1 MSIPF
6 TIVAIISLVFG
17 VLFFIVDFYQQKHP
31 KLNVSLIAGISI
43 SYFFLVLLPEIAE
56 NIPVIPFDLP
66 FFEYLFVL
74 IGFIF
79 VHISE
84 KLILQKVESKSQK
97 RMRKLIKKEEILQS
111 VEDNIEN
118 VLTKELEKDD
128 LDDKALKDIAITLAD
143 LHKQGGEFKEEI
155 NKYKVKIQTHIN
167 EDLSNLRFFTNFSYH
182 LLVGIIVVG
191 LLTIDLTDYLSNDLP
206 PITGI
211 LFFLFAWFRA
221 IITNRSESHI
231 IFTDLD
237 IYDTYEIDENTT
249 RKYILALSNIVGV
262 LIGLFLDL
270 IKFEYSELFY
280 IFFSFISGVIL
291 YTIVREVIPEKEK
304 GQPIYFLIGSIGFT
318 MLIIALDLIKAMM

>member
-1 MSIPF
+1 MSISF
-6 TIVAIISLVFG
+6 TIIAVISLIFS
-17 VLFFIVDFYQQKHP
+17 VLFFIVDFYQRTHP

-43 SYFFLVLLPEIAE
+43 SYFFLVLLPEIAD
-56 NIPVIPFDLP
+56 NIPVLPFELT

-74 IGFIF
+74 IGFVF
-79 VHISE
+79 VHLSE

-97 RMRKLIKKEEILQS
+97 RMRKLIKKEQTLQR
-111 VEDNIEN
+111 VEENIEN
-118 VLTKELEKDD
+118 ILTKELEKED
-128 LDDKALKDIAITLAD
+128 LDDMALKDITLTITD

-155 NKYKVKIQTHIN
+155 NRYKFKIQTHIN

-191 LLTIDLTDYLSNDLP
+191 LLAFDI
-206 PITGI
+206 IAGI

-231 IFTDLD
+231 IFTDLE
-237 IYDTYEIDENTT
+237 IYDTYDITENKT
-249 RKYILALSNIVGV
+249 RKYILALSNFLGV

-270 IKFEYSELFY
+270 MYFEYTELFY
-280 IFFSFISGVIL
+280 IFFSFVSGVIL

-304 GQPIYFLIGSIGFT
+304 GQPIYFLVGFIGFT
-318 MLIIALDLIKAMM
+318 VIIFTISIITSLM

>member
-1 MSIPF
+1 MSISF
-6 TIVAIISLVFG
+6 TIIAVISLIFS
-17 VLFFIVDFYQQKHP
+17 VLFFIVDFYQRTHP

-43 SYFFLVLLPEIAE
+43 SYFFLVLLPEIAD
-56 NIPVIPFDLP
+56 NIPVLPFELT

-74 IGFIF
+74 IGFVF
-79 VHISE
+79 VHLSE

-97 RMRKLIKKEEILQS
+97 RMRKLIKKEQTLQR
-111 VEDNIEN
+111 VEENIEN
-118 VLTKELEKDD
+118 ILTKELEKED
-128 LDDKALKDIAITLAD
+128 LDDMALKDITLTIAD

-155 NKYKVKIQTHIN
+155 NRYKFKIQTHIN

-191 LLTIDLTDYLSNDLP
+191 LLAFDI
-206 PITGI
+206 IAGI

-231 IFTDLD
+231 IFTDLE
-237 IYDTYEIDENTT
+237 IYDTYDITENKT
-249 RKYILALSNIVGV
+249 RKYILALSNFLGV

-270 IKFEYSELFY
+270 MYFEYTELFY
-280 IFFSFISGVIL
+280 IFFSFVSGVIL

-304 GQPIYFLIGSIGFT
+304 GQPIYFLVGFIGFT
-318 MLIIALDLIKAMM
+318 VIIFTISIITSLM

>member
-1 MSIPF
+1 MTISF
-6 TIVAIISLVFG
+6 TVIAIISLVFS

-56 NIPVIPFDLP
+56 NIPVIPLELT

-74 IGFIF
+74 IGFVF

-97 RMRKLIKKEEILQS
+97 RMRKLIKKEEILQR
-111 VEDNIEN
+111 VEENIEN
-118 VLTKELEKDD
+118 ILTKELEKDD
-128 LDDKALKDIAITLAD
+128 LDDMALKDIALTIAD

-155 NKYKVKIQTHIN
+155 NRYKTKIQTHIN
-167 EDLSNLRFFTNFSYH
+167 EDLSSLRFFTNFSYH

-191 LLTIDLTDYLSNDLP
+191 LLTIDL
-206 PITGI
+206 IAGI

-237 IYDTYEIDENTT
+237 IYDTYDINENMI
-249 RKYILALSNIVGV
+249 RKYVLALSNFLGV

-270 IKFEYSELFY
+270 MYFEYTELFY
-280 IFFSFISGVIL
+280 IFFSFVSGVIL

-304 GQPIYFLIGSIGFT
+304 GQPLYFLVGFIGFT
-318 MLIIALDLIKAMM
+318 VIIFTISIFTSLI